1 MWVELPAETVGVHPL
16 QYSGDAA
23 LVSANELDDFVAG
36 GGL

>member
-1 MWVELPAETVGVHPL
+1 MWLKLLAEAVGVHPL
-16 QYSGDAA
+16 QHSGDAA